1 MMRFK
6 VLFDV
11 VKSAAARHQAYAVNT
26 RLTSCVLQDHTQ
38 EAQHEE
44 DQILHDMVRTAAA
57 LQVPFS
63 VSGNAIAPSVQ
74 LSTTC
79 LSFGSLPANE
89 TAVKLVHVTNSSEL
103 PVYFEFATDQM
114 GVFGFD
120 RVRGSIPAQSAAHV
134 TVTFQPVEASNYWKR
149 VTCLIRVSALHGSS
163 FSERVSM
170 IRKSK
175 VGS

>member
-1 MMRFK
+1 M
-6 VLFDV
+6 LFDV
-11 VKSAAARHQAYAVNT
+11 VKSAVARHQAYAVNT
-26 RLTSCVLQDHTQ
+26 RLTSCVLRDHAQ

-44 DQILHDMVRTAAA
+44 DQILHDMVKTAAA

-79 LSFGSLPANE
+79 LSFGSLPTNE
-89 TAVKLVHVTNSSEL
+89 TAVKLVHITNSSEL

-149 VTCLIRVSALHGSS
+149 VMCLIRVSASHTVAHSAKES
-163 FSERVSM
+163 VWQ
-170 IRKSK
+170 
-175 VGS
+175 